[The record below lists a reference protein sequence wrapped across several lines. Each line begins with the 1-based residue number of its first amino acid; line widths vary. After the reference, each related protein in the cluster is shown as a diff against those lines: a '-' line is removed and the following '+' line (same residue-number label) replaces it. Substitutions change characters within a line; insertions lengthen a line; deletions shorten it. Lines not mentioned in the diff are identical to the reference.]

1 MMGQTPDAP
10 NPPGDPVD
18 TKRPRQSG
26 PNGQLDANGDFV
38 PEIMLLAECPHCRYA
53 LRGLPIAHYCPECGQ
68 PVDRQWKV
76 IGAPQDQPGPAWQR
90 YIIAALKW
98 YLIAH
103 IALTMLSFARQSNLA
118 AFAIFALCVAILWQI
133 WRVSTARGFVAVGP
147 RGLHIHRGR
156 SRGQDIPWHEL
167 GRAHFDIL
175 KQSVMVEHRGGRLRL
190 RASRYFGGSAAQ
202 GDYCVRTINAFPR
215 PINDASSDGVDP
227 PPSSSQPPPASNST
241 AE

>member
-118 AFAIFALCVAILWQI
+118 AFAIFALCAAILWQI
-133 WRVSTARGFVAVGP
+133 WRVSTARGFRRRRSARFAHSSRPIPGAGYSLARTGP
-147 RGLHIHRGR
+147 SPFRYPQAIGDGGA
-156 SRGQDIPWHEL
+156 SRGPAALAGEPLLRRQRRTRRL
-167 GRAHFDIL
+167 LRAHH
-175 KQSVMVEHRGGRLRL
+175 QRL
-190 RASRYFGGSAAQ
+190 SP
-202 GDYCVRTINAFPR
+202 PR
-215 PINDASSDGVDP
+215 SMMHLP
-227 PPSSSQPPPASNST
+227 T
-241 AE
+241 A